1 MMAPGDKLLA
11 VLVLMFMTGIIM
23 GGWWWLLCVPLVLV
37 IAFVVIAC
45 VAADRLF
52 RGIRLW

>member
-1 MMAPGDKLLA
+1 MAPGDKLLA
-11 VLVLMFMTGIIM
+11 VLVLLFMTGIIM
-23 GGWWWLLCVPLVLV
+23 GGWWLVLCVPLVLV